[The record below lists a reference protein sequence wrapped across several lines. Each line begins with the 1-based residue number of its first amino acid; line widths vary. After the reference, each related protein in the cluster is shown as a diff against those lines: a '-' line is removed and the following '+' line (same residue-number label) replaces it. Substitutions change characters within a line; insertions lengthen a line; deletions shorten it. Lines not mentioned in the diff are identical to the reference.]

1 MMTPALSA
9 LARQLAASP
18 RWRWLPGM
26 AAIEFAVPG
35 MALTDGRPVRVDDTW
50 ADVGLWIPDLSDPV
64 TAAALLVLAREV
76 SGCPEAVAVRVG
88 TAWGVWASLAAYMAW
103 TEDTL
108 GKVHPLDGGEVDSFG
123 EWVGYATEIEALASV
138 ILRGGE

>member
-1 MMTPALSA
+1 MTPAPSA
-9 LARQLAASP
+9 LARQLA
-18 RWRWLPGM
+18 
-26 AAIEFAVPG
+26 
-35 MALTDGRPVRVDDTW
+35 
-50 ADVGLWIPDLSDPV
+50 
-64 TAAALLVLAREV
+64 AAALLVLAREV

-108 GKVHPLDGGEVDSFG
+108 GKVRPLDGGEVDSFG